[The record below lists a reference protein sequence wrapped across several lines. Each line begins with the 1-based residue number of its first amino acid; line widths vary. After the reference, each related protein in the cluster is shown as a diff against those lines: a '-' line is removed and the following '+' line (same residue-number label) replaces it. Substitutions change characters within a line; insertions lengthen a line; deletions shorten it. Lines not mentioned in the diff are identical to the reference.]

1 MACGSALRRR
11 RGDSCGAGGARPAAL
26 GRSGAAARRCEALRA
41 ARGRVL
47 HPSGATRARWS
58 PWGGVGRG
66 AAGVAG
72 EGRRRVCER
81 LHVARRALLQNAA
94 LLVLHSPHLRGVYD
108 AFRAVGVARA
118 ARGGA
123 GSEAGAPQAPG
134 ACEGFCGPE
143 ALGARAAAPGAVPRD
158 TGGSQAT
165 KCARPPPCAAWGAES
180 AARVRKRRRLPE
192 GGGDCVAAHTTLSTS
207 F

>member
-11 RGDSCGAGGARPAAL
+11 RGDSCGRQRSAVQGRPRGAVRPSAPREAACCIQAAQHALGGRHGAVLGGARRGSPA
-26 GRSGAAARRCEALRA
+26 R
-41 ARGRVL
+41 
-47 HPSGATRARWS
+47 
-58 PWGGVGRG
+58 
-66 AAGVAG
+66 
-72 EGRRRVCER
+72 GRRRVCER
-81 LHVARRALLQNAA
+81 LHVAGRALLQNAA

-143 ALGARAAAPGAVPRD
+143 ALGARAAAPGAAPRD

-192 GGGDCVAAHTTLSTS
+192 GGGLRCCPYDLVDV